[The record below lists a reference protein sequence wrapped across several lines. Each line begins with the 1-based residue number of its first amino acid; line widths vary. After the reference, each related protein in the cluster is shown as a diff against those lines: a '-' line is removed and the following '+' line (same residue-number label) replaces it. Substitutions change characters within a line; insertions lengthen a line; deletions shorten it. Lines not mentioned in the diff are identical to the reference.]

1 MSSLDDL
8 TSWHSSWGGLKVV
21 VVGLGATGFA
31 VTDTLMELGAVVRVV
46 APRAEE
52 DVVNITRVIGASVVV
67 SESPDALLESL
78 ENFDADV
85 AVVSPGVE
93 PSDPVVLALRSRGVP
108 LWSDID
114 FAWRVRDKHD
124 TVAQWVVVV
133 GDTFASA
140 VSDLA
145 TRILVADNQKVAVA
159 GFQAPALL
167 DLLRDPVEYERIIV
181 QASSASVRWWSRH
194 PVSLRQPLL
203 SVCVETDIDEAAAGF
218 YDGATLGCVYW
229 RGSGPTESLVEDADV
244 VEGARAIGVGL
255 GSPGMSDVGLV
266 ENILVDRAF
275 LDDRRN
281 QALEISTVEELREAG
296 WTLPD
301 DFPIIL
307 GAIAIARAFDVSPAL
322 IAGVISLP

>member
-8 TSWHSSWGGLKVV
+8 TSWHSPWGGLKVV
-21 VVGLGATGFA
+21 VIGLGATGFA

-93 PSDPVVLALRSRGVP
+93 PSDPVVLSLQSRAVP
-108 LWSDID
+108 LWSDVD
-114 FAWRVRDKHD
+114 FAWRVRDKYD
-124 TVAQWVVVV
+124 TVAQWIVVV
-133 GDTFASA
+133 GDTFATA
-140 VSDLA
+140 LSDLA

-167 DLLRDPVEYERIIV
+167 DLLRDPIEYERIIV
-181 QASSASVRWWSRH
+181 QASSTSVRWWSRH

-203 SVCVETDIDEAAAGF
+203 SVCVETDIDESAAGF
-218 YDGATLGCVYW
+218 YDGATLACIYW
-229 RGSGPTESLVEDADV
+229 RGSGLTESLVEDADV

-266 ENILVDRAF
+266 EDILVDRAF
-275 LDDRRN
+275 LDDRKN

-307 GAIAIARAFDVSPAL
+307 GAIAIARALDVSPAL